1 MLSVNF
7 TYSEAQTVLYA
18 LTETK
23 RTYYNPNT
31 QWKLVKTEGKMHKT
45 MDKKDKGD
53 KAEYHK
59 KGQRE
64 EQRELRRLLKM
75 VSK

>member
-7 TYSEAQTVLYA
+7 TYAEAQIVLYA
-18 LTETK
+18 LTEAK
-23 RTYYNPNT
+23 RTYYNPNN

-53 KAEYHK
+53 IAEYHK

-75 VSK
+75 VKE